1 MINNTNKFLINFLQ
15 EKLILWS
22 DDKSSE
28 SIKKL
33 KELEK
38 ILETEYKNIDIT

>member
-1 MINNTNKFLINFLQ
+1 MINNTKKFLINFLQ

-22 DDKSSE
+22 DDKSPE

-33 KELEK
+33 KELKK
-38 ILETEYKNIDIT
+38 ILKTEYKNIDIT

>member
-38 ILETEYKNIDIT
+38 ILETEYKNINIT